1 MTTYVFTS
9 DGLMN
14 KETGQIEPFNRN
26 APVTLPRIMRGDEIE
41 PTMSMADG
49 KMYTSKAK
57 MRASYLPSG
66 NPQGQRYIEIGD
78 DKNYSKRSTER
89 PKPDEA
95 KITEAVDRAYADLQ
109 NGKFN
114 N

>member
-1 MTTYVFTS
+1 MSYAWFNLGNGRQVYRKV
-9 DGLMN
+9 
-14 KETGQIEPFNRN
+14 KEPPEFRSSLPTPTVLNDTFDEP
-26 APVTLPRIMRGDEIE
+26 VQ
-41 PTMSMADG
+41 SMADG
-49 KMYTSKAK
+49 KMYTSKAA

-89 PKPDEA
+89 LKPDEA
-95 KITEAVDRAYADLQ
+95 RITEAVERAYADLQ